1 MFKPLALGAVIAA
14 ALAGGAGAETFEVQ
28 MLNKGDAGKMIFA
41 PDALRIAPG
50 DTVKFVATDKGH
62 NAELIKG
69 MAPEGA
75 AEFKGKINEEFEVTF
90 DVEGAYGVMCKPHYA
105 MGMNMTIVVGDGPV
119 EAEAFLGGRI
129 PKKAMERFEAQL
141 ATLN

>member
-14 ALAGGAGAETFEVQ
+14 ALAGAVSAETFEVK
-28 MLNKGDAGKMIFA
+28 MLNKGDAGKMIFE

-50 DTVKFVATDKGH
+50 DTVKFIPTDKGH

-75 AEFKGKINEEFEVTF
+75 AEFKGKINEEIDVTF

-105 MGMNMTIVVGDGPV
+105 MGMVMTVVVGDGPV
-119 EAEAFLGGRI
+119 DVEAFLGGRI
-129 PKKAMERFEAQL
+129 PKKAKERFEAQL